1 MTSKLNHFFSKVHIQ
16 KLTGNKH
23 ITRKA
28 KQLRETAVSHKNA
41 YSKGIRCGRI
51 EFNPPNGTRFYETT
65 ILASSESKISRNG
78 HPNEAFKG
86 ALIYAVINIVPMA
99 FCALVCYS
107 VSICLLF

>member
-1 MTSKLNHFFSKVHIQ
+1 MTSKLNIFFLKVHIQ

-23 ITRKA
+23 ITRNA
-28 KQLRETAVSHKNA
+28 KQVRETAVSHKNA

-78 HPNEAFKG
+78 HPNGAFKG
-86 ALIYAVINIVPMA
+86 RALIYAVINIVQMA
-99 FCALVCYS
+99 FCSL
-107 VSICLLF
+107 CLLF